1 MGISPVKDLGIWMM
15 DDQLRNLVLQDKEP
29 QDCGLFDAVFEAYVL
44 SWKIRILN
52 ISIAP
57 FVLELV

>member
-15 DDQLRNLVLQDKEP
+15 DDQLRSLVLQDKEP
-29 QDCGLFDAVFEAYVL
+29 QDCELFVAVFEAYVL
-44 SWKIRILN
+44 SWKKMIPN
-52 ISIAP
+52 TSIAP

>member
-1 MGISPVKDLGIWMM
+1 MM

-29 QDCGLFDAVFEAYVL
+29 QDCGLFVAVFEAYVL
-44 SWKIRILN
+44 SWKITIPN
-52 ISIAP
+52 ISIPP